1 VRVPPSRW
9 SLRPST
15 LFIAALVAIAYAP
28 LLLTHRGMVGA
39 DTKAYL
45 YLDPARFLG
54 RASSMWDPSSG
65 MGTVTHEN
73 IGYLWPMGP
82 WYRLFAAVGVPTWVA
97 QRLWTG
103 TLLLLAGLG
112 VRWLVRTLGGNG
124 PGLAVATLSYMLSPY
139 VLQYEARISA
149 ILMGFSAL
157 PWMIGLTIRGVRT
170 GGWRHPS
177 LFALVAATAG
187 SVNASCMVFAALGAV
202 LWLPYAVWGLGEAT
216 ARRAVGTFAKMLG
229 LSVLTSLWWLV
240 ALAIESGYGLNI
252 LRYTETVETV
262 SQTGLP
268 FEALRGLGNWYFY
281 GRDAIGP
288 WVQPATEFTQW
299 GWLLAISYLLPV
311 LSFASAAMIRW
322 RYKLYFAGLILVGV
336 AFAVGVYPYD
346 HPSPIG
352 TILKSFDNGSTL
364 GLALRSTGRAVPLVA
379 LGTGMLLGAG
389 VDALWRRRAAADLAD
404 RRRRRRTAL
413 AAAAAGT
420 VTVLVALDMAPL
432 WLGQFVDNNLQ
443 APDHVPSYWSQA
455 AAYVGT
461 QGKAGSSAAAGYATR
476 VLELPGADFSHYRW
490 GATLDPVTPGLT
502 NRPVVGRE
510 LQPAGGAA
518 SADLVR
524 ALDTTL
530 QEGVF
535 ELSALAPL
543 ARKMGVGDV
552 LLRSD
557 LQYERF
563 RTPRPRA
570 TWSLFDPPP
579 AGLDSPVTFGPQVAE
594 TPVIPYTDNTTLGT
608 PATAPDPPAVAVF
621 GVQQPEPI
629 IRTEPATDPMILAGD
644 GEGMIDVAAAG
655 LLNPTQPVFYAADLG
670 VHPGTLSQALSEGAD
685 LVVTDTN
692 RLRAQRWGTIR
703 DIYGYTEQPGETP
716 LVADPNDARLPLFP
730 GAGTDAYTVAEL
742 GGAVDVRAS
751 DYGNVVSYTPSHRPD
766 LAIDGN
772 AGTAWEVGALGNP
785 VGERLRIDLTR
796 SVTTGQVTLA
806 QPFIAPKPP
815 LPGEAASTA
824 PIVPPGYRYITRVT
838 LTFDG
843 GHPIVRSLDLS
854 SLSSHGE
861 QLTFPVRT
869 FKRLEIRIDD
879 VNLQLTNLSSANGV
893 GFAEVRIGQPASAPQ
908 VDEVLRLPTDLLDQA
923 GAGSIGHRLYLVMT
937 RDRANPSDTFTS
949 DAEPALA
956 RTFDLPTGRTFALSG
971 TARVSALAPDQEVDR
986 WLGRPDPPITNS
998 SGRLPGDLAGRSSS
1012 ALDGDP
1018 STFWSPGLGPQVG
1031 NWISVNL
1038 PHPVTLHDWT
1048 MQVVADGQHSVPTR
1062 LRIKVDNQPDII
1074 VNLPPVHDVGRQD
1087 ATVGVPVSIPTVT
1100 AHSRVTVV
1108 IDAVRPV
1115 ETLDSLSQQQTLLPV
1130 GIAELGIPGV
1140 TVPPAATSVPSG
1152 CRTDLLTVDG
1162 KPVGLRILG
1171 STQSAANRDGLS
1183 MQACGPGVDGSGA
1196 LALGPGPHVM
1206 RTTPGR
1212 VTGID
1217 IDRLVLAS
1225 DKGGGPLAGEAAGA
1239 VQAGFSAPP
1248 SAAPG
1253 ATSGPAASPASS
1265 PAVRVISQT
1274 ATSAHIQVAPAA
1286 SAAPFWL
1293 VLGESLSSG
1302 WTARITGKGGQSLGA
1317 PRLIDGYANGW
1328 LVTPSVG
1335 QPLSIV
1341 LTWTPQKRVTEALW
1355 LSAAAGVLCVGLA
1368 VFPVRRRARRA
1379 WAALG
1384 VSGLSEEPAAFRS
1397 WRAFDPTLTQREA
1410 ITVVAVCAIVA
1421 GLLIGWLAGLIVA
1434 GIVALGLRRGRWQVL
1449 PGAAAVAAV
1458 LLSGL
1463 FVTQQQLAHRYPLV
1477 LQWPQHFK
1485 AVAGLAWVGIV
1496 LFAADALVRHLRGR
1510 RRGRQ

>member
-1 VRVPPSRW
+1 
-9 SLRPST
+9 
-15 LFIAALVAIAYAP
+15 
-28 LLLTHRGMVGA
+28 MVGA

-45 YLDPARFLG
+45 YLDPARLLG

-82 WYRLFAAVGVPTWVA
+82 WYRLFAAAGVPVWVA

-112 VRWLVRTLGGNG
+112 VRWLVRTLGGSG
-124 PGLAVATLSYMLSPY
+124 PGLAVASLSYMLSPY

-157 PWMIGLTIRGVRT
+157 PWMVGLTIRGVRT
-170 GGWRHPS
+170 GSWRHPS
-177 LFALVAATAG
+177 LFALVAATVG
-187 SVNASCMVFAALGAV
+187 SVNASSMVFAALGAV
-202 LWLPYAVWGLGEAT
+202 LWLPFAVWGLGEAT
-216 ARRAVGTFAKMLG
+216 ARRALGTLAKMLG
-229 LSVLTSLWWLV
+229 LSVLTALWWLV
-240 ALAIESGYGLNI
+240 ALATESGYGLNI

-281 GRDAIGP
+281 GRDAVGP
-288 WVQPATEFTQW
+288 WVQPASEFTQW
-299 GWLLAISYLLPV
+299 GWLLAVSYLIPV
-311 LSFASAAMIRW
+311 LSFASAAVIRW

-336 AFAVGVYPYD
+336 AFAVGVYPYQ

-352 TILKSFDNGSTL
+352 AILKTFDSNSTL

-389 VDALWRRRAAADLAD
+389 VDALWRRRADID
-404 RRRRRRTAL
+404 ITERRRRRRTVL

-420 VTVLVALDMAPL
+420 VTVLVALDMTPL

-443 APDHVPSYWSQA
+443 APDHIPSYWSQA
-455 AAYVGT
+455 AAYLGT
-461 QGKAGSSAAAGYATR
+461 EGRAGSSSAAGYATR
-476 VLELPGADFSHYRW
+476 VLELPGADFSDYRW

-502 NRPVVGRE
+502 NRPVVGRQ

-535 ELSALAPL
+535 EPGALAPL

-570 TWSLFDPPP
+570 TWSLFDPLPT
-579 AGLDSPVTFGPQVAE
+579 GLDSPVTFGPQVAE
-594 TPVIPYTDNTTLGT
+594 TPVIPYTDNITLGT
-608 PATAPDPPAVAVF
+608 PASAPDPPAVAVF
-621 GVQQPEPI
+621 GVQQPDSI
-629 IRTEPATDPMILAGD
+629 IRTEPATDPMVLAGD
-644 GEGMIDVAAAG
+644 GEGMVDVAGAG
-655 LLNPTQPVFYAADLG
+655 LLNPTQPVFYAADLDA
-670 VHPGTLSQALSEGAD
+670 HPGTLSQALTEGAD

-703 DIYGYTEQPGETP
+703 DTYGYTEQPGETP
-716 LVADPNDARLPLFP
+716 LVPDPNDAPLPLFP
-730 GAGTDAYTVAEL
+730 GAGTGAYTVAEL
-742 GGAVDVRAS
+742 GGAVDVRATH
-751 DYGNVVSYTPSHRPD
+751 YGNVVSYTPSQRPD

-772 AGTAWEVGALGNP
+772 PGTAWEVGALGNP

-796 SVTTGQVTLA
+796 AVTAGQVTLA
-806 QPFIAPKPP
+806 QPFIASKPSP
-815 LPGEAASTA
+815 PGEAAST
-824 PIVPPGYRYITRVT
+824 VPLVPQGYRYITRVT

-843 GHPIVRSLDLS
+843 GHPIVRTLDRS

-879 VNLQLTNLSSANGV
+879 VNLHLTTVSSANGV
-893 GFAEVRIGQPASAPQ
+893 GFSEVRIGQPATAPR

-923 GAGSIGHRLYLVMT
+923 GANAIGHRLYLVMT
-937 RDRANPSDTFTS
+937 RDRANPTDTFTS

-956 RTFDLPTGRTFALSG
+956 RTFDLPTGRGFALSG

-998 SGRLPGDLAGRSSS
+998 SGRLPGDLADRSSS
-1012 ALDGDP
+1012 AVDGNP
-1018 STFWSPGLGPQVG
+1018 STYWSPGLGPQVG

-1038 PHPVTLHDWT
+1038 PHPVTLHNWT
-1048 MQVVADGQHSVPTR
+1048 MQVVADGEHSVPTR
-1062 LRIKVDNQPDII
+1062 LRIKVDNHPD
-1074 VNLPPVHDVGRQD
+1074 VVVDLPAVPAAARPG
-1087 ATVGVPVSIPTVT
+1087 ATVSVPVSIPTVT

-1108 IDAVRPV
+1108 IDAVRRV
-1115 ETLDSLSQQQTLLPV
+1115 QTLDALSQQQTLLPV

-1140 TVPPAATSVPSG
+1140 TVPPAATSVPSL

-1171 STQSAANRDGLS
+1171 STAAAAERDGLS
-1183 MQACGPGVDGSGA
+1183 IQACGPGVDGSGA
-1196 LALGPGPHVM
+1196 LALGPGAHVI
-1206 RTTPGR
+1206 RTAPGR

-1217 IDRLVLAS
+1217 IDRLVLGS
-1225 DKGGGPLAGEAAGA
+1225 DKGGGPLTGAAIA
-1239 VQAGFSAPP
+1239 SAP
-1248 SAAPG
+1248 
-1253 ATSGPAASPASS
+1253 ASPASS
-1265 PAVRVISQT
+1265 PAVRVISQD
-1274 ATSAHIQVAPAA
+1274 ATSAHVEVAPAT

-1293 VLGESLSSG
+1293 VLGESQSSG
-1302 WTARITGKGGQSLGA
+1302 WTARITGKGGHSLGA

-1328 LVTPSVG
+1328 LVTPAVVG
-1335 QPLSIV
+1335 EPLSIV
-1341 LTWTPQKRVTEALW
+1341 LTWTPQQRVTDALW
-1355 LSAAAGVLCVGLA
+1355 VSAAAAVMCVGLV
-1368 VFPVRRRARRA
+1368 VFPLRRRARRA
-1379 WAALG
+1379 WAAPRAP
-1384 VSGLSEEPAAFRS
+1384 GLSDRPTVFRP
-1397 WRAFDPTLTQREA
+1397 WRAFDPALSRRESIA
-1410 ITVVAVCAIVA
+1410 VVALCGILAT
-1421 GLLIGWLAGLIVA
+1421 LLIGWLGGLVVA
-1434 GIVALGLRRGRWQVL
+1434 GIVAIGLRGGRWQVL

-1477 LQWPQHFK
+1477 LEWPQHFK

-1496 LFAADALVRHLRGR
+1496 LFASDAFVRHLRGR
-1510 RRGRQ
+1510 RPGRQ